1 MSTKAPHCLSQRS
14 IVCGVSYER
23 PHFLALLHWTWSH
36 IGVEDIR
43 RRHISFSGGL
53 LKRPVL
59 HSLCRLFPQLTPWMP
74 TARKITEAKC
84 LWKEVCYQPTSKQT
98 IKNSSP
104 QTISYERR
112 YKRCS
117 SPPPPSTKLI
127 IIFCAKPWSSSPMCC
142 SSHKPLLYHLNLE
155 KKKKQH
161 SLDRHSQ
168 RK

>member
-1 MSTKAPHCLSQRS
+1 MV
-14 IVCGVSYER
+14 VC
-23 PHFLALLHWTWSH
+23 WS
-36 IGVEDIR
+36 
-43 RRHISFSGGL
+43 
-53 LKRPVL
+53 VL

-112 YKRCS
+112 YKSCS

-155 KKKKQH
+155 KKKTAFFRQTFSEKIN
-161 SLDRHSQ
+161 SLSEVIQNTRYLKWSVVNILSLTSFWCWLVLCQ
-168 RK
+168 LGTS